1 MFCVLL
7 CAMQC
12 DRLAA
17 GLRELGVQK
26 GDRVGIWSPN
36 CVEWIIVQYA
46 AARAGF
52 ILVSLQACLHLV
64 LARMESCCLWP

>member
-1 MFCVLL
+1 MYFVQR
-7 CAMQC
+7 MQS

-17 GLRELGVQK
+17 GLSELGVQK
-26 GDRVGIWSPN
+26 GDRVGIWAPN

-52 ILVSLQACLHLV
+52 ILVRLQFSL
-64 LARMESCCLWP
+64 